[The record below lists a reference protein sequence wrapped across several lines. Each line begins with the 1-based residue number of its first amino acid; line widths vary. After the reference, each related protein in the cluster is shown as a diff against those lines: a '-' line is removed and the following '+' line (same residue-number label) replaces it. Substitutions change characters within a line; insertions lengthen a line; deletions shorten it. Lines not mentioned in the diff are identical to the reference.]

1 MAIHICPIWK
11 ITFFEREQ
19 LSYLACI
26 VLKKKKKKEGI
37 LQWNDLGVSIVT
49 H

>member
-1 MAIHICPIWK
+1 MAIHICPVWK

-19 LSYLACI
+19 LSYLACTVI
-26 VLKKKKKKEGI
+26 KKIGI
-37 LQWNDLGVSIVT
+37 LQWNDLGVSNVS